1 MAHLSEKA
9 YELIE
14 QYKEKFNEYPRG
26 CYHGEETMKEYEK
39 YLQQEIEKRE
49 KIDSIKEE
57 FENEADEL
65 AKHEKC
71 NNINRLDNGKTK
83 YTELFEEYKQKIEEI
98 KRS

>member
-1 MAHLSEKA
+1 MAHLSGKA

-14 QYKEKFNEYPRG
+14 QYKEKFNEFPR
-26 CYHGEETMKEYEK
+26 CWNHGVETMSEYEK

-57 FENEADEL
+57 FENKADEL
-65 AKHEKC
+65 AKDEKC

-83 YTELFEEYKQKIEEI
+83 YTELFEKYKQKN
-98 KRS
+98 